1 MLFVNALMSEYNYAC
16 SAPHCSVIGKGGG
29 SLCRKRNI
37 GAYSPFARILIYAP
51 PTSLTD
57 VDQS

>member
-29 SLCRKRNI
+29 GHSVEKE
-37 GAYSPFARILIYAP
+37 ILVHTVLLLGY
-51 PTSLTD
+51 
-57 VDQS
+57 